1 MLPDNDRRHGTPAG
15 RKAGCDCRP
24 CVEAHK
30 RRCKEYNLRAQ
41 QMGGSTLV
49 DASRAR
55 NVLAETHKRMSY
67 SAIAR
72 ELGTAHT
79 WVRAVVNGKI
89 QRISP
94 AREAA
99 VLRLRAYWPTDSS
112 HVAALGPMRRLQ
124 ALHAFGYSWTRLA
137 EETGYSLSGLKS
149 VAHGQW
155 EVIEAHNAQKIREVY
170 ERLSM
175 TIPTSDNQYVKSGIQ
190 RARNNGRIKGW
201 PVPMAWDNPDNP
213 REMPKGER
221 DDRNSIDEV
230 AVLRVLA
237 GDFKLRLNRPERLEV
252 LRRWSG
258 SDAEL
263 ERATGWNV
271 PRMRRET
278 AQPGK
283 EVA

>member
-1 MLPDNDRRHGTPAG
+1 MNANDKRHGTPAG
-15 RKAGCDCRP
+15 RKAGCDCEP
-24 CVEAHK
+24 CVTAHN
-30 RRCKEYNLRAQ
+30 RRCKEYSLRARK
-41 QMGGSTLV
+41 MGGSTLV

-55 NVLAETHKRMSY
+55 AVLIDTHRRMSY

-79 WVRAVVNGKI
+79 WVRAVVTGKI

-94 AREAA
+94 AREKV
-99 VLRLRAYWPTDSS
+99 VLRLTSYWPDDTS
-112 HVAALGPMRRLQ
+112 HVSALGSIRRLQ

-137 EETGYSLSGLKS
+137 AETGYSLSGLKS

-155 EVIEAHNAQKIREVY
+155 EVVEARNAETIREVY

-175 TIPTSDNQYVKSGIQ
+175 TIPTSDDPHVRSGIQ

-201 PVPMAWDNPDNP
+201 PVPMSWDDPDNP

-221 DDRNSIDEV
+221 EDRNAIDEV

-237 GDFKLRLNRPERLEV
+237 GDYKLRLNRPERLEV
-252 LRRWSG
+252 IRRWPG

-263 ERATGWNV
+263 ERVTGWNV
-271 PRMRRET
+271 PRLRREMT
-278 AQPGK
+278 RPEEA
-283 EVA
+283 A